1 MQSCCLL
8 HHKQHGHHDVTE
20 MVNSSW
26 KSSNSY
32 YYHPSMHMLVSFL
45 ENLIHIQSVQ
55 KKIPIYIDMGA
66 RPET

>member
-1 MQSCCLL
+1 
-8 HHKQHGHHDVTE
+8 
-20 MVNSSW
+20 
-26 KSSNSY
+26 
-32 YYHPSMHMLVSFL
+32 MHMLVSFL